1 MHKAVL
7 AGIIIT
13 FIVILGVA
21 LGAAFDSG
29 FKQAAGDFLLGIGG
43 QIYLNVVGA
52 WENFRL
58 IVTANG
64 TNLLVFFLSTLIA
77 GGILWVG
84 VKTLLWDRR
93 PGWMGNKT
101 PTSMPSQPQSQLSTP
116 ELYAPQTTVPQTPQP
131 MQPITVPV
139 IVKPIVEEQKKEVTA

>member
-43 QIYLNVVGA
+43 QIYLNVAGA

-101 PTSMPSQPQSQLSTP
+101 PTLPTTREEPRDIIITQSP
-116 ELYAPQTTVPQTPQP
+116 VPTT
-131 MQPITVPV
+131 
-139 IVKPIVEEQKKEVTA
+139 QKEKEVTPSESPATS